1 MSTEKA
7 QLRIAVVGGGYWGKN
22 LIRNFHGLGALHLV
36 CDTDKTQLAG
46 YAETYGVATTNDYE
60 AVLADP
66 TVDAIALATPAE
78 HHARMAREAL
88 EAGKD
93 IFVEKPLAL
102 TPTAGEELVQ
112 VARDNDR
119 ILMVGHLLHYHGAVR
134 KLKQLVADGELGRI
148 QYIYSNR
155 LNLGKIRREE
165 NILWSFAPHDIS
177 LVLAL
182 ANETP
187 TKLSCTG
194 GAYLHENISDVTVS
208 TLSFDSG
215 LRAHIF
221 VSWLHP
227 YKEQKLVVVGDKK
240 MAVFD
245 DLQPENKL
253 ELYPHTVEWKEGM
266 PIPLK
271 GDAEFVDFDRNEP
284 LREECLH
291 FLERVADR
299 KQPTTDGAE
308 GLRVLRVLG
317 SLQESLDKGGNAV
330 GLSGPTKSK
339 AEFFAHETA
348 TIDEGSSI
356 GAGSSIWHYSHI
368 SKSAELG
375 KSCNLGQNVFIAP
388 GVKVGNNVKIQNNV
402 SVYEGVELCDDVFCG
417 PSMVFTNV
425 LTPRSHVS
433 RKGEYALTR
442 IGRGATLGANSTVV
456 CGHNVGE
463 FAFVGAG
470 AVVTKDIVPH
480 ALVVGNP
487 ALQIGWMCQCGERLP
502 KDLACTKCETTYREK
517 LGQLIPANP
526 KSSLVLD

>member
-1 MSTEKA
+1 MSTELSN
-7 QLRIAVVGGGYWGKN
+7 LRVAVVGGGYWGKN

-36 CDTDKTQLAG
+36 CDTDTTQLAG
-46 YAETYGVATTNDYE
+46 YAKTYEVETSADYA
-60 AVLADP
+60 AVLANP
-66 TVDAIALATPAE
+66 MVDAIALATPAE
-78 HHARMAREAL
+78 HHSRMARQAL

-93 IFVEKPLAL
+93 LFVEKPLAL
-102 TPTAGEELVQ
+102 TPDEGEELVEL
-112 VARDNDR
+112 ARATDR

-134 KLKQLVADGELGRI
+134 KLKQLVSDGELGRI

-182 ANETP
+182 ANEAP
-187 TKLSCTG
+187 TKLSCHG

-208 TLSFDSG
+208 TLAFDSG

-227 YKEQKLVVVGDKK
+227 YKEQKLVVVGNKK
-240 MAVFD
+240 MAVFN
-245 DLQPENKL
+245 DLEPENKL
-253 ELYPHTVEWKEGM
+253 ELYSHEIEWREGM
-266 PIPLK
+266 PIPQK
-271 GDAEFVDFDRNEP
+271 ADAEFVDFDRNEP
-284 LREECLH
+284 LREECAH
-291 FLERVADR
+291 FLSRVADR
-299 KQPTTDGAE
+299 QQPTTDGAE

-317 SLQESLDKGGNAV
+317 ALQDSLDTGGSAV
-330 GLSGPTKSK
+330 GLSGSAKVKTDY
-339 AEFFAHETA
+339 FAHETA
-348 TIDEGSSI
+348 TIDDGSQI
-356 GAGSSIWHYSHI
+356 GKGSSIWHYSHV
-368 SKSAELG
+368 SKKAELG
-375 KSCNLGQNVFIAP
+375 EGCNLGQNVFIAP

-402 SVYEGVELCDDVFCG
+402 SVYEGVELGDDVFCG

-456 CGHNVGE
+456 CGHDVGP

-502 KDLACTKCETTYREK
+502 KNLACEKCTTAYREER
-517 LGQLIPANP
+517 GQLIPVKP
-526 KSSLVLD
+526 TSSLVLD